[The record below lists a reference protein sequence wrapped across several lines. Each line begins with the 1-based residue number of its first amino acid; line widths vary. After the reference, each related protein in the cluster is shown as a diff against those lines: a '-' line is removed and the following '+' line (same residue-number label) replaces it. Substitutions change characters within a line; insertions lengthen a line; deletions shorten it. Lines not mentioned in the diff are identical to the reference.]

1 MDQNYIFQ
9 PDLAKLL
16 PEIMDNTVVS
26 RSLFK
31 DDKTDVTLFGFAAG
45 QELTEHESP
54 YMAIIQVLHGEVSL
68 TLGGDKVSAQAGSYI
83 VMPPHLPHSLHCT
96 SKMVM
101 LLTIIK

>member
-1 MDQNYIFQ
+1 MEQTYSFL
-9 PDLAKLL
+9 PDLSKLL
-16 PEIMDNTVVS
+16 PEIMENTVVS

-45 QELTEHESP
+45 QELTEHQSP
-54 YMAIIQVLHGEVSL
+54 FTAIIHILQGEVTI
-68 TLGGDKVSAQAGSYI
+68 TLGKDTVMGQAGSWM
-83 VMPPHLPHSLHCT
+83 VMPPHLPHSLRCT